1 MDDKEELLKCLGEKI
16 ELGKIAVD
24 KLNEA
29 KNVEGVEKLVRKFM
43 QEIRF
48 LEKVRTAG
56 TVKKEHLQSTNL
68 IHLNAIV
75 ECLFAANEPIH
86 VLKPFNYKNSRLE
99 VDIVCKGGSQWIKVI
114 ARNARALTL
123 ISKGNGEYGQKSVLD
138 QANCFLQCAI
148 NHPHMYRSP
157 EVVFH
162 FASGIEIPL
171 AEKLEN
177 KGIVVKGEKIP
188 SRTSS
193 NEDFSASDDD
203 SMEDFYFPELDV
215 SNRIDPEIKLLNL
228 DVSTLLA
235 YVTNMTNGHANFVY
249 KEPLLTTQ
257 AEWERNRAVK
267 PILENLF
274 QDKELVVC
282 KTAYENFMN
291 IIEVIGGPNEV
302 SRADELMSRVKIVDD
317 IPRGRIVEK
326 LSVGGKI
333 KDRSRIVFATGENLR
348 SVTVTANEG
357 FVRAARMQGIECMVF
372 IHEPRSLSEI
382 KEKNAT
388 IC

>member
-1 MDDKEELLKCLGEKI
+1 MKI
-16 ELGKIAVD
+16 V
-24 KLNEA
+24 
-29 KNVEGVEKLVRKFM
+29 
-43 QEIRF
+43 
-48 LEKVRTAG
+48 
-56 TVKKEHLQSTNL
+56 
-68 IHLNAIV
+68 
-75 ECLFAANEPIH
+75 
-86 VLKPFNYKNSRLE
+86 
-99 VDIVCKGGSQWIKVI
+99 
-114 ARNARALTL
+114 
-123 ISKGNGEYGQKSVLD
+123 
-138 QANCFLQCAI
+138 
-148 NHPHMYRSP
+148 
-157 EVVFH
+157 
-162 FASGIEIPL
+162 
-171 AEKLEN
+171 
-177 KGIVVKGEKIP
+177 
-188 SRTSS
+188 
-193 NEDFSASDDD
+193 SASDDD

-357 FVRAARMQGIECMVF
+357 FVRAARMQVKLCF
-372 IHEPRSLSEI
+372 LLS
-382 KEKNAT
+382 
-388 IC
+388 